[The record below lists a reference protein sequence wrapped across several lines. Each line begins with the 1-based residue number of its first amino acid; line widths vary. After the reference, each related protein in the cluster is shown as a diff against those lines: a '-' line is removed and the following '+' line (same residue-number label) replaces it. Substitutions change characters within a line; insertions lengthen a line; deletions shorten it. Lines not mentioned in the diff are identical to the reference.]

1 MIMKKAIVTGANGF
15 LGKAMVKHLLKKG
28 FFVYAIGTNQK
39 DLDDIKSPN
48 LDVQIG
54 FYDKY
59 HEMISHCK
67 GADYLFH
74 FAWQGLCGDDVKDYR
89 TQLYNSSIF
98 GDVMTYAIESD
109 IKRVILASS
118 VNVLEA
124 KKQMLDVCP
133 KPRNTCIYSTAK
145 LAAEMIGKTIAFRNP
160 KVEFL
165 CAYIA
170 MAFGPNNKSLMVP
183 NVVISKLMQG
193 ISPDLISGDSPYDL
207 IYVDDIV
214 KGLLSIA
221 LKGKNLKSYY
231 LGHEDLLSFREIFT
245 KVGEIINPDIKLNF
259 GAYPDSSE
267 IDYSKIDIKALKND
281 TGFSCSSDFKSSVL
295 KTAEYLK
302 ATNYLK
308 KA

>member
-1 MIMKKAIVTGANGF
+1 MRSAIVTGANGF
-15 LGKAMVKHLLKKG
+15 LGKAMVECLLKEG
-28 FFVYAIGTNQK
+28 FFVYAIGTNK
-39 DLDDIKSPN
+39 EEMDDIKSSN

-59 HEMISHCK
+59 KEMISHCK

-74 FAWQGLCGDDVKDYR
+74 FAWQGLCGDDIKDYR
-89 TQLYNSSIF
+89 TQLYNASVF
-98 GDVMTYAIESD
+98 GDVMSYAIEND
-109 IKRVILASS
+109 IKKIILASS

-124 KKQMLDVCP
+124 KKQILDVCP
-133 KPRNTCIYSTAK
+133 KPRNTCIYSMAK
-145 LAAEMIGKTIAFRNP
+145 LAAEMIGKTIAYRNS
-160 KVEFL
+160 KIEFV

-170 MAFGPNNKSLMVP
+170 MAYGPNNKSLMVP

-193 ISPDLISGDSPYDL
+193 ISPDLISGDSLYDL

-221 LKGKNLKSYY
+221 FKGKNLKSYY
-231 LGHEDLLSFREIFT
+231 LGHENLLSFREIFSN
-245 KVGEIINPDIKLNF
+245 VGKIINPNVKLNF

-281 TGFSCSSDFKSSVL
+281 TGFFCSSDFESSIL
-295 KTAEYLK
+295 KTAQYLK
-302 ATNYLK
+302 SMNYLK
-308 KA
+308 KAEK